1 MTLIDANLLLYAYD
15 TVAPEHEKSR
25 QWLEARLSGPEPVGL
40 AWNTILAFV
49 RIGTSP
55 RILSRPLSLSD
66 VVSVVDEWLAQPN
79 VRILEAGERHW
90 TILRGLLSESQI
102 HGALVS
108 AAHLAALAI
117 EHGATLTT
125 HDRDFMR
132 FSGLR
137 VEFPLA
143 SA

>member
-1 MTLIDANLLLYAYD
+1 MILIDANLLLYAYGA
-15 TVAPEHEKSR
+15 VSEHHAKAR
-25 QWLEARLSGPEPVGL
+25 PWLESMLSRPEPVGL
-40 AWNTILAFV
+40 AWATIFAFL
-49 RIGTSP
+49 RISTDRRLRGRALPMGEAIS
-55 RILSRPLSLSD
+55 I
-66 VVSVVDEWLAQPN
+66 VNEWLAQPN

-90 TILRGLLSESQI
+90 TILCGLLSESQI
-102 HGALVS
+102 HGALVTD
-108 AAHLAALAI
+108 AHLAALAI
-117 EHGATLTT
+117 EHGATVAT